1 MIDKKP
7 TTDAQNAQ
15 ATTRVLSMQIAQ
27 KTSKDQK
34 EETKTIE
41 KQEETQELASRHP
54 QFLVPTKT

>member
-54 QFLVPTKT
+54 QLLVPTKT

>member
-1 MIDKKP
+1 MINKKP

-54 QFLVPTKT
+54 QLLVPTKT